1 MTRTTLAL
9 VLQLLVAACGSEKT
23 SSPDP
28 KEGPPRP
35 AVISDDDVILAEKWA
50 ALHAEYASAMVA
62 SQANCQAAVA
72 AVRFTNKD
80 RAALIARGKPRMA
93 ELRRDPAAARWLD
106 DRYRARIG
114 GYLDQMAPTL
124 DSCRGYAELSAALAE
139 GAFEKPAG
147 ADQPR

>member
-1 MTRTTLAL
+1 MARTTL
-9 VLQLLVAACGSEKT
+9 VFVLLVAACGSEKT
-23 SSPDP
+23 SALDD
-28 KEGPPRP
+28 KAGPPRP
-35 AVISDDDVILAEKWA
+35 AIIGDDDLVLAEKWA
-50 ALHAEYASAMVA
+50 DLHAEYASAMAA

-72 AVRFTNKD
+72 AVRHTNKD
-80 RAALIARGKPRMA
+80 RADLIARAKPRMA

-124 DSCRGYAELSAALAE
+124 DTCRGNAELSAALAE
-139 GAFEKPAG
+139 GAFEKRAG